1 MNTRSGLLLLLVSG
15 AFLLT
20 GCARTSSIDA
30 RKTKAGASHQ
40 EQIASTSQLTDQ
52 DVFGNE
58 LTLEITEED
67 IQNAVEEAQGQF
79 TVPLN
84 SAVVLV
90 KSGSRAPDMMMQQE
104 MQRYYR
110 VSTFSG
116 IPVVKKKRPVQ
127 PVTPVKETQADAATA
142 DDFSANRNSVV
153 NANYMQAMRYIA
165 AKGRQKA
172 IVVYWDELE
181 AGEYNSATKEVDWK
195 KYAGEKL
202 SGASLRYLIRFALVD
217 VATGEWATYSPANME
232 SVAVPLIV
240 NTDKKAKTD
249 TKTNEKANVTEQQII
264 SLEQR
269 TCQMVVRDLV
279 NRYSNKI

>member
-1 MNTRSGLLLLLVSG
+1 MDTRSGLLLLLVSG
-15 AFLLT
+15 SFLLT

-30 RKTKAGASHQ
+30 RKTGTASHR
-40 EQIASTSQLTDQ
+40 EEISSTSQLTDQ

-90 KSGSRAPDMMMQQE
+90 KSGSRAPDVMMQQE

-116 IPVVKKKRPVQ
+116 IPAVKKKRPVQ
-127 PVTPVKETQADAATA
+127 PVTPVKETQAGAATT
-142 DDFSANRNSVV
+142 DDFSADRNSVV

-181 AGEYNSATKEVDWK
+181 AGRYNSATKEITWK
-195 KYAGEKL
+195 KYNGENL

-217 VATGEWATYSPANME
+217 VATGEWATWSPVNTE
-232 SVAVPLIV
+232 SIAVPL
-240 NTDKKAKTD
+240 TAKTD
-249 TKTNEKANVTEQQII
+249 AKTGIKADGKADVTEQQIVT
-264 SLEQR
+264 LKQK

-279 NRYSNKI
+279 NRYSKI

>member
-1 MNTRSGLLLLLVSG
+1 
-15 AFLLT
+15 
-20 GCARTSSIDA
+20 
-30 RKTKAGASHQ
+30 
-40 EQIASTSQLTDQ
+40 
-52 DVFGNE
+52 
-58 LTLEITEED
+58 ITEED
-67 IQNAVEEAQGQF
+67 IQNAVEEAQEQF
-79 TVPLN
+79 TIPLN
-84 SAVVLV
+84 SAVVLI
-90 KSGSRAPDMMMQQE
+90 KSGSRAPDARMQQE

-127 PVTPVKETQADAATA
+127 PVIPVKETQADTTT
-142 DDFSANRNSVV
+142 DGDFSVDRNSVV

-181 AGEYNSATKEVDWK
+181 AGKYNSATKEVVWK

-202 SGASLRYLIRFALVD
+202 SGSSLRYLIRFALVD
-217 VATGEWATYSPANME
+217 VATGEWATYSPANFE
-232 SVAVPLIV
+232 SVTAPLIV
-240 NTDKKAKTD
+240 QTDVKAKADAMTSEKTD
-249 TKTNEKANVTEQQII
+249 ITEQQIV
-264 SLEQR
+264 SLEQK

>member
-1 MNTRSGLLLLLVSG
+1 MNTRPGLLLLLFVSG
-15 AFLLT
+15 SFLLT
-20 GCARTSSIDA
+20 GCAKTSSIDA
-30 RKTKAGASHQ
+30 RKTKTGASHQ
-40 EQIASTSQLTDQ
+40 EQISSTSQLTDQ

-67 IQNAVEEAQGQF
+67 IQNAVEEAKGQF
-79 TVPLN
+79 DIPLN

-90 KSGSRAPDMMMQQE
+90 KSGSRAPDEMMQKE

-116 IPVVKKKRPVQ
+116 IPVAKKKRPVQ
-127 PVTPVKETQADAATA
+127 PVTSVKETQSDPATI
-142 DDFSANRNSVV
+142 DDFTTNQNSVI

-181 AGEYNSATKEVDWK
+181 TGKYNSATKEVVWK

-202 SGASLRYLIRFALVD
+202 SGSSLRYLIRFALVD
-217 VATGEWATYSPANME
+217 VATGEWATYSPANIE
-232 SVAVPLIV
+232 SMAVPLIV
-240 NTDKKAKTD
+240 KTD
-249 TKTNEKANVTEQQII
+249 AKASEKTDITEQQIV

-269 TCQMVVRDLV
+269 TCQMVVSDLV
-279 NRYSNKI
+279 NRYSKS